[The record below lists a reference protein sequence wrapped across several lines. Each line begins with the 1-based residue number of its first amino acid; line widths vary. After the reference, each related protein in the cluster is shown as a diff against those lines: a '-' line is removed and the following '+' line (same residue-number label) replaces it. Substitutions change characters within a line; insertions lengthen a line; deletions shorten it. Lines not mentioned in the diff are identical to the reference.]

1 MTRRTDGG
9 SRAPH
14 EGTRHEMTWEE
25 WAPEAGGREGYGAP
39 PVAPTAPG
47 PGLNPAQRAA
57 VEHGD
62 GALLILAGPGSGK
75 TRVIVRRIVWLHERL
90 GVRPEQILA
99 VTFTNKAAGEMRERV
114 WRMID
119 GEAGE
124 ISIGTFHAFCARIL
138 RYYGVAVGVPSNY
151 VICDPD
157 DQQTVVRDVLRMS
170 GVPAAEWKPGE
181 ILGAISRAKN
191 ELIGARE
198 MALRARSRSEAIA
211 AEVRERYDETLRSAH
226 ALDFDDLLARGLDLI
241 RLRGE
246 AYERTAERYRH
257 VLIDEFQDTN
267 LAQYEL
273 AKALTS
279 THGNITAVGD
289 PDQSIYSWRA
299 ADLRNIVN
307 FERDFPNSRVV
318 LLDQNYRSTRRI
330 LEAARAVIG
339 LGSGRRKRKL
349 WTENPAGDPVLVI
362 DVAGATEEAEFIAT
376 EIARA
381 IRDEGRDF
389 CDFAV
394 IYRTNSQSREIE
406 LALVREGIP
415 YQMTSGTRFYDR
427 REVRDLLAWL
437 RLVQNDADALAF
449 RRALLAPRRG
459 VGQRS
464 IEQLRSVAEDE
475 GRLLAE
481 VARAA
486 VTRGEPRLRPA
497 VRAALATFLDLIE
510 ELRSAAA
517 ELRASELIRRAF
529 TGSGQEERLAEEAD
543 GATRMENIGELFRAA
558 AQYDDLPPAESLA
571 IFLEEVALTGGDEDA
586 AHDAVSLTT
595 LHGAKGLE
603 YPVVFMPGV
612 EEGLLPHARTMRDAA
627 QLEEERR
634 VCYVG
639 MTRAQERL
647 YLLRARTRFNPW
659 ENAVELSV
667 RSRFLEA
674 VPSGGIVRLSDARQH
689 EPATLDVVAPEQ
701 RRGFE
706 PGDRVQ
712 HALYGD
718 GTVVTCSDTHTT
730 VAFASRSG
738 EEFVIG
744 NDSLL
749 PGDDRWLEAA

>member
-1 MTRRTDGG
+1 
-9 SRAPH
+9 
-14 EGTRHEMTWEE
+14 MTWEE
-25 WAPEAGGREGYGAP
+25 WAAAEGGREEHGAP

-114 WRMID
+114 WQMID

-138 RYYGVAVGVPSNY
+138 RYYGMAVGVPANY
-151 VICDPD
+151 VICDAD
-157 DQQTVVRDVLRMS
+157 DQQTVVRDVLRGS
-170 GVPAAEWKPGE
+170 GVPAGEWKPGE
-181 ILGAISRAKN
+181 ILSAISRAKN

-198 MALRARSRSEAIA
+198 MASRAQSRSEAIA
-211 AEVRERYDETLRSAH
+211 AEVRERYDDALRSAQ

-241 RLRGE
+241 KLRGE
-246 AYERTAERYRH
+246 AYARTAERYRH

-279 THGNITAVGD
+279 AHGNITAVGD

-339 LGSGRRKRKL
+339 LPSGRRERKL

-362 DVAGATEEAEFIAT
+362 DVAGATEEAEFIAS
-376 EIARA
+376 EIGRA

-389 CDFAV
+389 GDFAV

-406 LALVREGIP
+406 LALVRKSIP
-415 YQMTSGTRFYDR
+415 YQMSSGMRFYDR

-437 RLVQNDADALAF
+437 RVVQNDADALAF

-464 IEQLRSVAEDE
+464 IEQLRSVAEDD
-475 GRLLAE
+475 GRPLAD

-486 VTRGEPRLRPA
+486 LAGGEPRLRPA
-497 VRAALATFLDLIE
+497 VRTALASFLGLID
-510 ELRSAAA
+510 ELRSAAG
-517 ELRASELIRRAF
+517 ELRASQLIRRAF
-529 TGSGQEERLAEEAD
+529 TLSGQEERLVEEID

-558 AQYDDLPPAESLA
+558 AQYDDLPPPESLA

-612 EEGLLPHARTMRDAA
+612 EEGLLPHARTMQDAA

-647 YLLRARTRFNPW
+647 YLLRARTRFSPW
-659 ENAVELSV
+659 ENAVELSAP
-667 RSRFLEA
+667 SRFLEA
-674 VPSGGIVRLSDARQH
+674 VLAGGIVRLSDADQN
-689 EPATLDVVAPEQ
+689 EPATRDVTAPEQ
-701 RRGFE
+701 RRRFE
-706 PGDRVQ
+706 PGDRVR

-718 GTVVTCSDTHTT
+718 GSVVTCSDTYTT
-730 VAFASRSG
+730 VAFGSRGG
-738 EEFVIG
+738 EKFVIG

-749 PGDDRWLEAA
+749 PDDDRGLEAA